1 MRRYVLLVV
10 LMLAPAVYAQESD
23 EAIHQELRTILASL
37 QDAINGGDYDAML
50 PAVSPDIRATTINQ
64 ETLSSRTEVSDYFK
78 RWFGPGGYLA
88 KLEMTMTPDALT
100 ELSPD
105 RTWGL
110 ARGTGVERYTLADGR
125 TYDMQTRWTAVV
137 AKESDGEWR
146 LRGMHIGTNFL
157 DNPILTEAANAV
169 RNVGIGAAAGG
180 LLIGALGGFFFGRR
194 RK

>member
-1 MRRYVLLVV
+1 MRRYVLLA
-10 LMLAPAVYAQESD
+10 LLGLAPAVHAQESD
-23 EAIHQELRTILASL
+23 EAIHEELRTILATL
-37 QDAINGGDYDAML
+37 QTAINGQHDDA
-50 PAVSPDIRATTINQ
+50 AVSPDIRATTINQ
-64 ETLSSRTEVSDYFK
+64 ETLSSRTEASDYFT

-110 ARGTGVERYTLADGR
+110 TRGTGVERYTLADGR

-169 RNVGIGAAAGG
+169 RNVGIAAAAAG
-180 LLIGALGGFFFGRR
+180 LLIGALSGFFFGRR

>member
-1 MRRYVLLVV
+1 MRRLVLLALV
-10 LMLAPAVYAQESD
+10 MLARASQAQESD
-23 EAIHQELRTILASL
+23 EAIHGELRTILTTL
-37 QDAINGGDYDAML
+37 QTAINNGDYDAML

-64 ETLSSRTEVSDYFK
+64 ETLSSREDVSAYFK

-110 ARGTGVERYTLADGR
+110 ARGTGIERYTLADGR

-137 AKESDGEWR
+137 AKESDGQWR

-157 DNPILTEAANAV
+157 DNPILTEAANTV
-169 RNVGIGAAAGG
+169 RNVGIAAAAGG
-180 LLIGALGGFFFGRR
+180 LLLGALGGFLLGRR

>member
-1 MRRYVLLVV
+1 MRRLVLLALV
-10 LMLAPAVYAQESD
+10 MLARVAHAQATD
-23 EAIHQELRTILASL
+23 EAIHGELRTILTTL
-37 QDAINGGDYDAML
+37 QTAINNGDYDAML

-64 ETLSSRTEVSDYFK
+64 ETLSSREDVSAYFK

-137 AKESDGEWR
+137 AKEGDGQWR

-157 DNPILTEAANAV
+157 DNPILTEAANTV
-169 RNVGIGAAAGG
+169 RNVGIAAAAGG
-180 LLIGALGGFFFGRR
+180 LLLGVLGGFLLGRR

>member
-1 MRRYVLLVV
+1 MRRYVLLV
-10 LMLAPAVYAQESD
+10 LLALAPAVHAQESD
-23 EAIHQELRTILASL
+23 EAIHEQLRTILATL
-37 QDAINGGDYDAML
+37 QTSINDGNYDAML
-50 PAVSPDIRATTINQ
+50 PALSPDIRATTINQ
-64 ETLSSRTEVSDYFK
+64 ETLSSRAEASDYFT

-169 RNVGIGAAAGG
+169 RNVGIAAAAAG
-180 LLIGALGGFFFGRR
+180 LLIGALSGFFFGRR

>member
-1 MRRYVLLVV
+1 
-10 LMLAPAVYAQESD
+10 MLARASQAQESD
-23 EAIHQELRTILASL
+23 EAIHGELRTILTTL
-37 QDAINGGDYDAML
+37 QTAINNGDYDAML

-64 ETLSSRTEVSDYFK
+64 ETLSSREDVSAYFK

-110 ARGTGVERYTLADGR
+110 ARGTGIERYTLADGR

-137 AKESDGEWR
+137 AKESDGQWR

-157 DNPILTEAANAV
+157 DNPILTEAANTV
-169 RNVGIGAAAGG
+169 RNVGIAAAAGG
-180 LLIGALGGFFFGRR
+180 LLLGALGGFLLGRR

>member
-1 MRRYVLLVV
+1 MRRLVLLALV
-10 LMLAPAVYAQESD
+10 MLARASQAQESD
-23 EAIHQELRTILASL
+23 EAIHGELRTILTTL
-37 QDAINGGDYDAML
+37 QTAINNGDYDAML

-64 ETLSSRTEVSDYFK
+64 ETLSSREDVSAYFK

-137 AKESDGEWR
+137 AKESDGQWR

-157 DNPILTEAANAV
+157 DNPILTEAANTV
-169 RNVGIGAAAGG
+169 RNVGIAAAAGG
-180 LLIGALGGFFFGRR
+180 LLLGALGGFLLGRR